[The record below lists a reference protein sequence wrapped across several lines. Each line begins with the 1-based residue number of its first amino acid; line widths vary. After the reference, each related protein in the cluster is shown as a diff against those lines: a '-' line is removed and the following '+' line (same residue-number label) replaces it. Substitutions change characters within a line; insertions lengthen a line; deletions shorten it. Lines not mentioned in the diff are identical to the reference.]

1 MEAGA
6 FATSYIP
13 TVASQVTRAADA
25 ASMTGT
31 NLTSWFQ
38 QQQGSLYIESNS
50 PRSGVRTMF
59 QFGSSVSNRYGFYFL
74 NAALSYYDGTSFT
87 ISSITDTATK
97 IACSLVNND
106 IAVAFNGNSASAI
119 SGAKALTNVDTF
131 AIGNGVGTT
140 EQISGTIKKIAYY
153 PIRVT
158 NAQLQALTS

>member
-1 MEAGA
+1 
-6 FATSYIP
+6 
-13 TVASQVTRAADA
+13 
-25 ASMTGT
+25 
-31 NLTSWFQ
+31 
-38 QQQGSLYIESNS
+38 
-50 PRSGVRTMF
+50 MF

-140 EQISGTIKKIAYY
+140 EQIRGTIKKIDYY
-153 PIRVT
+153 PIRVSNT
-158 NAQLQALTS
+158 NLQALTS